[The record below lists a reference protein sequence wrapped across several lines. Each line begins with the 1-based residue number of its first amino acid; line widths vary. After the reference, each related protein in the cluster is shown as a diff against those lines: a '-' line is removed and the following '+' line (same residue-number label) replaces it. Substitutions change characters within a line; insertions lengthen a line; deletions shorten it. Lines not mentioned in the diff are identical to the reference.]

1 MNNLW
6 KMEQLCK
13 PEQIFDL
20 LRTAE
25 WPLGIVV
32 FGADSEFKN
41 QVVEQLTTCLGD
53 CMQYCGE
60 IPDAEALVEALRIP
74 QTVMVVLDTNQ
85 SCHPYAARSLAHTMK
100 EAGALV
106 VVGVHVKPKALPYN
120 PLSTQGVVERRRA
133 HNRTIDEIELHALK
147 VFEVDILLTREEE

>member
-32 FGADSEFKN
+32 FGADSEFN
-41 QVVEQLTTCLGD
+41 
-53 CMQYCGE
+53 
-60 IPDAEALVEALRIP
+60 I
-74 QTVMVVLDTNQ
+74 
-85 SCHPYAARSLAHTMK
+85 AARYPMRKHWSK
-100 EAGALV
+100 C
-106 VVGVHVKPKALPYN
+106 
-120 PLSTQGVVERRRA
+120 
-133 HNRTIDEIELHALK
+133 
-147 VFEVDILLTREEE
+147 